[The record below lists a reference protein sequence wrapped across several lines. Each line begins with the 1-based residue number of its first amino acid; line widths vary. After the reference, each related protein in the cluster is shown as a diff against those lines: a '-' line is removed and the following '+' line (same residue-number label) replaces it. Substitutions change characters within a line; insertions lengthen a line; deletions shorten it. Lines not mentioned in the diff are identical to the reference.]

1 MPVIMDS
8 DALPSLNVSVAALPF
23 FFISNHIVQK
33 ICFRYASNL
42 ELEEILV
49 TECLESG

>member
-8 DALPSLNVSVAALPF
+8 DALPSLNVSGAALRF
-23 FFISNHIVQK
+23 FFISNRIVQK

-42 ELEEILV
+42 ELVGILV
-49 TECLESG
+49 TGCCESG

>member
-8 DALPSLNVSVAALPF
+8 DALPSLNVSGAALSF
-23 FFISNHIVQK
+23 NFIANHIVQK